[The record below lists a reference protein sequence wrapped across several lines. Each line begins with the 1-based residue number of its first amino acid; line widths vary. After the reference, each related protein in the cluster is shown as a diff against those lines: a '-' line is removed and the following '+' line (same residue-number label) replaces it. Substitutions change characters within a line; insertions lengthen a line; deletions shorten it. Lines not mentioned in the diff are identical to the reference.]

1 MKWEFVYIQSVNSI
15 LLKNK
20 IYLKN
25 KFNKKTTNKKIWSTQ
40 LNKKW

>member
-20 IYLKN
+20 IYLKIN
-25 KFNKKTTNKKIWSTQ
+25 LIKKQQIKKFEVHN
-40 LNKKW
+40 